1 MTPEFT
7 VIRDT
12 TPAAEIPRGAV
23 VAMGNFDGVHLGHRA
38 VIAAALRMGQAHGK
52 PAFAV
57 TFEPH
62 PRSFFS
68 PNSPQFRLSD
78 ETNKLR
84 LLAGTGLAGA
94 VVMTFDKSR
103 AGTSAQ
109 DFIHHDL
116 IERLGI
122 SGIAVGYD
130 FHFGKGRV
138 GSPSLLVSEAPRL
151 GIEVDV
157 QAHVDIEERPVSSS
171 AIRMALAEGQID
183 DATAMLGGPWFVSG
197 EVIHGEKRGRDLG
210 YPTANIRLDKNCS
223 LKHGIYAVRVGRGAE
238 RFDAVASFGRRPT
251 FDNGAPLLE
260 VFVFDFKGDL
270 YGTTLDVA
278 FISFIRDELKFDS
291 IDALIRQMDDDSARA
306 RAATSRRARCVSEAW
321 SHQLSK
327 TEKEKMLAGE
337 LYRPDAEI
345 GAEQAQT
352 KAWLVRY
359 NAALAQP
366 VSERHAL
373 LRERL
378 GHVGAGA
385 VIRPPFFCDFGYNIR
400 IGDGVFLN
408 FNCVI
413 LDVVEVSIGDRTQIG
428 PAVQIYAADHPRD
441 AETRREGL
449 EFGRPVRIGSDVW
462 IGGGAII
469 LPGITIGDGAI
480 IGAGSVVT
488 RDVGAGVTVAGN
500 PARPR
505 QAETGPVGALRFS
518 RLAAMESPM
527 FARRTISISGPASA

>member
-1 MTPEFT
+1 MTNGFT

-12 TPAAEIPRGAV
+12 TPADAIPRGAV

-38 VIAAALRMGQAHGK
+38 VIAAALQMGRSHGK

-94 VVMTFDKSR
+94 VVMTFDEAR
-103 AGTSAQ
+103 AGTTAQ

-116 IERLGI
+116 VARLGI

-157 QAHVDIEERPVSSS
+157 QAHVDIAERPVSSS

-183 DATAMLGGPWFVSG
+183 DATAMLGGPWFVTG

-223 LKHGIYAVRVGRGAE
+223 LKHGIYAVRVGRGQGKDQE

-260 VFVFDFKGDL
+260 VFLFGFQGDL
-270 YGTTLDVA
+270 YGAALDVA
-278 FISFIRDELKFDS
+278 FIGFIRDELKFDS
-291 IDALIRQMDDDSARA
+291 VDALIRQMNDDSARA
-306 RAATSRRARCVSEAW
+306 RA
-321 SHQLSK
+321 QL
-327 TEKEKMLAGE
+327 AAA
-337 LYRPDAEI
+337 PDAF
-345 GAEQAQT
+345 
-352 KAWLVRY
+352 
-359 NAALAQP
+359 P
-366 VSERHAL
+366 
-373 LRERL
+373 RL
-378 GHVGAGA
+378 G
-385 VIRPPFFCDFGYNIR
+385 
-400 IGDGVFLN
+400 
-408 FNCVI
+408 
-413 LDVVEVSIGDRTQIG
+413 
-428 PAVQIYAADHPRD
+428 
-441 AETRREGL
+441 
-449 EFGRPVRIGSDVW
+449 
-462 IGGGAII
+462 
-469 LPGITIGDGAI
+469 
-480 IGAGSVVT
+480 
-488 RDVGAGVTVAGN
+488 
-500 PARPR
+500 
-505 QAETGPVGALRFS
+505 AL
-518 RLAAMESPM
+518 
-527 FARRTISISGPASA
+527 G